1 MEYINQLELGRYGE
15 LVLRDINVPE
25 IRWRFKNG
33 DIDLRLPA
41 HQHMYKKNW
50 PESVYML
57 TIMQRLNT
65 MKIIP
70 DSLPNLTPR
79 VELRLRFNEKK
90 TPSRIRVK
98 KDGWRDT
105 EPGALLSSNAL
116 MKAPRLEIIPHY
128 RSWWE
133 SRKYTVVMLDLGNS
147 VCV

>member
-50 PESVYML
+50 PESIYML

-105 EPGALLSSNAL
+105 EPGAL
-116 MKAPRLEIIPHY
+116 
-128 RSWWE
+128 
-133 SRKYTVVMLDLGNS
+133 
-147 VCV
+147 